1 MGGSCA
7 CGAHQIQCVA
17 FDMGGILNMHHCVM
31 LEQSRGDRNSEAKG
45 QLVES
50 TWMLKS
56 PSRSVDVDIEQM
68 EVSSSDSS
76 DRKVE
81 EAFGGS

>member
-1 MGGSCA
+1 MPVEHTRSNLWPLTWVGPLSC
-7 CGAHQIQCVA
+7 
-17 FDMGGILNMHHCVM
+17 CVM
-31 LEQSRGDRNSEAKG
+31 LKQSRSDRNSEAKG

-81 EAFGGS
+81 EAFGGR

>member
-1 MGGSCA
+1 MEHTRSPLTGVGPLTC
-7 CGAHQIQCVA
+7 
-17 FDMGGILNMHHCVM
+17 CVM
-31 LEQSRGDRNSEAKG
+31 LKQSRSDINSEIKG

-56 PSRSVDVDIEQM
+56 PSRSVDADMEQM
-68 EVSSSDSS
+68 EVSTSDSS

-81 EAFGGS
+81 EAFGGQ